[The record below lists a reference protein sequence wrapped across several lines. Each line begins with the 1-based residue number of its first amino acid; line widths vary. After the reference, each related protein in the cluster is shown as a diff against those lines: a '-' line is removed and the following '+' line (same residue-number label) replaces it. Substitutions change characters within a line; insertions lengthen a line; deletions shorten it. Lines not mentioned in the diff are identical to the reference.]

1 MLALLALAAS
11 PALAQDEA
19 PPPEDGGEA
28 FTGTLTSE
36 GEGVEGVEIT
46 VRKAGERVG
55 SDTTDTGGEWTVEV
69 PAPGRYTIEI
79 DTDTLPDDVTLRNE
93 RFESREVAVRS
104 GRQRTILFPL
114 GEETRTERTFADR
127 FGQAVANGVKFG
139 LIIAMSAIG
148 LSLIFGTTGLINFAH
163 GELVTFGAVVAWYFN
178 RTGPKFHLLVAAGIA
193 VVLAGVAGGILERGL
208 WRPLRERKL
217 GGFQLLVISIGI
229 ALLAR
234 HVILIFYGA
243 GREVYREYAV
253 QQRLDLLL
261 FDMTPRDL
269 VVITLS
275 LAVLLGVATF
285 LRVARMGK
293 AMRAVSDNF
302 DLAESSGIDVRR
314 VIMVVWVSGAA
325 MAALGGIFLGVVE
338 TVEWQMG
345 FRLLLLMFAGV
356 ILGGL
361 GNPYGALVG
370 SLVVGI
376 TVEVSTLWFTP
387 EIKVLWALL
396 VLIAVLL
403 LRPQGIL
410 GVRERVG

>member
-79 DTDTLPDDVTLRNE
+79 DTDTLPDDVILRNE